1 MVTLRAFVTNLQY
14 LWCTF
19 SDSTSLAYN
28 INVATLERKFQ
39 TESTSSMG
47 VLIHTFISQHRVEY
61 VNRFTQNPLWCTCIY
76 LHYTI

>member
-1 MVTLRAFVTNLQY
+1 
-14 LWCTF
+14 
-19 SDSTSLAYN
+19 
-28 INVATLERKFQ
+28 
-39 TESTSSMG
+39 MG